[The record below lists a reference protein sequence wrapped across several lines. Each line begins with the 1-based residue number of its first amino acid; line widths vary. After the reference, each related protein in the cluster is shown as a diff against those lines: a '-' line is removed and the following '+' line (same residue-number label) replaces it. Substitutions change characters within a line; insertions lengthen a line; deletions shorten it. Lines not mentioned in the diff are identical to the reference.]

1 MGEDRVARRTDEQIF
16 LDELTYMA
24 GDPPER
30 VSSRALKATLD
41 WAEDRY
47 DRTRRRLI
55 DGGVIKGVVGG
66 AGGSLELL
74 GGAKDL
80 AGEPEKAPKV
90 KPVTAFISY
99 SHVDAKL
106 KADLITHLT
115 PLKRLGIISTWNDQE
130 IKAGDEWER
139 EIATKLAKAD
149 LVLLLISADFIASE
163 FCYTKELTTALD
175 RHKAKKAMVIPV
187 ILRPCLWTDLPFGA
201 LQALPPEVKPVTGWD
216 NQDEALMAVAKG
228 VREAVQALKR

>member
-1 MGEDRVARRTDEQIF
+1 LARRTDEKIF

-24 GDPPER
+24 GDPAER
-30 VSSRALKATLD
+30 VSSKALKATLD
-41 WAEDRY
+41 WGEDRY

-80 AGEPEKAPKV
+80 ASEPETAPKV
-90 KPVTAFISY
+90 RAVNAFISY
-99 SHVDAKL
+99 SHADAKL
-106 KADLITHLT
+106 KSDLITHLT

-130 IKAGDEWER
+130 IKAGDEWEKA
-139 EIATKLAKAD
+139 IATKLAKAD

-187 ILRPCLWTDLPFGA
+187 ILRPCLWTDLPFGS
-201 LQALPPEVKPVTGWD
+201 LQAVPPDAKPVTGWD

-228 VREAVQALKR
+228 VREAVQTLKR

>member
-1 MGEDRVARRTDEQIF
+1 MARRTDEQIF

-24 GDPPER
+24 GEPPVR
-30 VSSRALKATLD
+30 VSSQALMSALD
-41 WAEDRY
+41 WGQDRY
-47 DRTRRRLI
+47 DRTRRRLV
-55 DGGVIKGVVGG
+55 DGGVVKGVVGG

-74 GGAKDL
+74 AGANEL
-80 AGEPEKAPKV
+80 AGELEKAPKV

-99 SHVDAKL
+99 SHADAKL

-115 PLKRLGIISTWNDQE
+115 PLKRLGIISAWNDQE
-130 IKAGDEWER
+130 IKAGDEWEK

-149 LVLLLISADFIASE
+149 VVLLLISADFVASE
-163 FCYTKELTTALD
+163 FCYTRELTTALD

-201 LQALPPEVKPVTGWD
+201 LQAAAGSQAVTSWD

-228 VREAVQALKR
+228 VREAIQALKR

>member
-1 MGEDRVARRTDEQIF
+1 VARRTNEQIF
-16 LDELTYMA
+16 LDMLTYRA
-24 GDPPER
+24 GEPPEK
-30 VSSRALKATLD
+30 VSSKGLKEALGWPD
-41 WAEDRY
+41 DRY
-47 DRTRRRLI
+47 DKTRRLLV

-80 AGEPEKAPKV
+80 AGEQAKAPKI
-90 KPVTAFISY
+90 KPVTAFVSY

-106 KADLITHLT
+106 KADLIKHLT

-130 IKAGDEWER
+130 IKAGDEWENA
-139 EIATKLAKAD
+139 ITTKLVKAD

-163 FCYTKELTTALD
+163 YCYTKELTSVLD
-175 RHKAKKAMVIPV
+175 RHKAKKAMVVPV

-201 LQALPPEVKPVTGWD
+201 LQAVPPDAKPVTAWE
-216 NQDEALMAVAKG
+216 NQDDALMAVAKA

>member
-1 MGEDRVARRTDEQIF
+1 MARRTDEQIF

-30 VSSRALKATLD
+30 VSSKALKATLD

-80 AGEPEKAPKV
+80 AREPEKVAKV
-90 KPVTAFISY
+90 KPITAFISY
-99 SHVDAKL
+99 SHADAKL

-130 IKAGDEWER
+130 IKAGDEWEK
-139 EIATKLAKAD
+139 EIVTKLAKAD

-201 LQALPPEVKPVTGWD
+201 FQALPPAAKPVTGWES
-216 NQDEALMAVAKG
+216 QDEALMAVAQG

>member
-1 MGEDRVARRTDEQIF
+1 MARRTDEQIF

-24 GDPPER
+24 GDPTER
-30 VSSRALKATLD
+30 VSSKALKAKLD
-41 WAEDRY
+41 WGEDRY

-74 GGAKDL
+74 SGAKDL
-80 AGEPEKAPKV
+80 AGEPERAPEA

-99 SHVDAKL
+99 SHADAKL
-106 KADLITHLT
+106 KADLVTHLT

-130 IKAGDEWER
+130 IKAGDEWEK

-149 LVLLLISADFIASE
+149 LVLLLISADFIASD

-175 RHKAKKAMVIPV
+175 RHKSKKAMVIPV
-187 ILRPCLWTDLPFGA
+187 ILRPCLWTDLPFGNF
-201 LQALPPEVKPVTGWD
+201 QAVPPEAKPVTAWE

-228 VREAVQALKR
+228 VRESVQALKR